1 MNRMC
6 MLPKKPSQVPSERF
20 KWLQVPFPFS
30 SVGYVCG
37 GSAPTTLS
45 FQQALYYQTNMSPQH
60 FKMHF
65 KVTLH
70 KFERQKQIQWIE
82 KWKPRTWHKN
92 SRVHSR
98 AASISTHD
106 HAECVL
112 LIERYAK
119 STTSCQCFLVSENEE
134 SWWYVF
140 QENQSWKAVASVI
153 QKQNRT
159 KQKLVPQR
167 PNLNSCRTLKKQQVF
182 IWEISLLGQRFHI
195 WLQSIKVI
203 SSASVGTHFS

>member
-1 MNRMC
+1 MTA
-6 MLPKKPSQVPSERF
+6 SS
-20 KWLQVPFPFS
+20 FS
-30 SVGYVCG
+30 FFISRLCLGWQC
-37 GSAPTTLS
+37 SHSSLS
-45 FQQALYYQTNMSPQH
+45 FQQALCYQTNMSPQH

-167 PNLNSCRTLKKQQVF
+167 PNLNSCRTLKNSKCLF
-182 IWEISLLGQRFHI
+182 GRSPSLARESTFGF
-195 WLQSIKVI
+195 K
-203 SSASVGTHFS
+203 A